1 MSYNYTGTPN
11 QRLEQ
16 AQQRISADF
25 TADNLLY
32 HRYLREARAQE
43 VQEQAVEAP
52 KAETVSGWTRF
63 GETLGDFSKSVF
75 SGLEKAFEGLLD
87 FGASTVGVIAGWA
100 GNEDLKQRASDWAAR
115 DLVEEQWQAA
125 RDAGLNPDF
134 ENSWINDLSE
144 TGQNIVRGVG
154 QGIGQMLP
162 EIALAIATSGASA
175 GVQAGVKAANLA
187 MLGISAAGTATEEAL
202 NTDIVDSEGNVTRP
216 SLDRAYLYG
225 LANGAVEIATEKLVG
240 GVFENVTGAGLTDG
254 IISKI
259 SKKLA
264 GNGAFA
270 KAVEFGLDAV
280 GEGVEEMVS
289 EAVSNTLKTIYN
301 SEDGK
306 MHWEDPNMQDVL
318 VSGVIGSLT
327 AATLGGGNVAIRNAS
342 KTMSIQDSL
351 ADIDNNL
358 KNAERRARNGKLTE
372 SDIDT
377 IKASNDQSI
386 EKISRRFQRADA
398 KGREKLLSA
407 FPQLREY
414 LNEDGTVKTT
424 ELNEGAIE
432 ISSKQ
437 AAEAMSGSL
446 AVSRRTEVA
455 NKLAEKNIKLA
466 ENMDDTQK
474 ENMSLLV
481 KALKLTEG
489 KRGSKMNVVVA
500 EHLDENAHIDG
511 DVMYISK
518 DRLNSKETVA
528 KDFAHE
534 AFHFAEGTKE
544 YGSMTAF
551 MAGLEVDG
559 KSLLDS
565 ALDKVKNLG
574 YDVDNKIFDA
584 IKEGKDLT
592 EFDVKQVDTAL
603 SEINAK
609 AAEMLLGDPDT
620 IERLIDNDR
629 SLAKKVLNKIKDTIK
644 AIEAYFKGDK
654 ETSQT
659 LNLLKTAEKLYTDAL
674 ANSGQRYAQQHVLG
688 EQGEIQESARIYINN
703 KQEYAKLAHALA
715 DKNGNMPKNTE
726 YVYTSD
732 YFYVVTNNK
741 LGSFT
746 PILQL
751 SLATEHDLIDAVQRR
766 IDYGTYKEATSI
778 AEWVELVRDREE
790 SNAGNYSGTEDGRE
804 NRQANRLYGEQS
816 NGDSGRNTSENSRN
830 SEVKQSLR
838 EKALPDDVEDKVK
851 AHYGTTYN
859 WRETGYIYKDGT
871 RIDLSGRNDGAR
883 GGVRQVDHREVFGI
897 DELEGIEAG
906 GSEAMIEFVSRG
918 NIRVLPESPGISL
931 QVEPTAEQYRQ
942 IADLVERIGWK
953 EKSFSVDFENENGDN
968 IDSLSYGGNVSAKKV
983 VSDIEYFFKEGKLP
997 YKSDLSNF
1005 RYSLREDGDYL
1016 EAVQNGNTERARQ
1029 LVAKAAEKAGYTE
1042 KLYHGTREF
1051 GFTKFDRS
1059 KVDDGISFFVTKDK
1073 KLAKTYADTDKI
1085 KSVSPPKTDTSKLS
1099 QSDLIK
1105 QLNEN
1110 ADLHA
1115 EYRDKYST
1123 FDYKDYEKHSDAL
1136 IKQLDSLK
1144 TRVNDEI
1151 ERYSDM
1157 LQKDFQLKTDSTLNL
1172 LKSLKR
1178 ALDTGAFKYGDFN
1191 NISTPLWCL
1200 INQTEVFSDIKS
1212 ELVESE
1218 KDVRILSYFKKN
1230 YDATAKSDNLILKE
1244 VLGGY
1249 SFEFITE
1256 DEARTELG
1264 NLYGKGIYE
1273 LFGNPGKQLVIEA
1286 EGQYW
1291 NNIKNWQR
1299 AIEPTFDNSIVKKI
1313 GDKYV
1318 LFDKDSANP
1327 LEGGEVDITPSNK
1340 ELFEKQGE
1348 QYVQIL
1354 LMNKV
1359 SNRLRIVTEN
1369 HRNTRAIARWAK
1381 NLGYDSVLIKN
1392 VVDFGAFTDLDE
1404 NGKLEDYTGDIEIY
1418 FDPNRLKSADAV
1430 TLDKNGKVI
1439 PLSQRFQSN
1448 EGDIRYSLRDEIRT
1462 DDKKARRLLLKR
1474 IEGLQL
1480 DNRGRYYAVADDSM
1494 FADDEKGDHLM
1505 NQIRLMTDQDEMIRQ
1520 KYANDL
1526 AISIVN
1532 NLCVTDVDPQL
1543 LDDLTKQAAAVNDYR
1558 RKINLSSIK
1567 GEINS
1572 KYGNKNSIFLQ
1583 WHNPNGISVDDAIM
1597 ELRSQGIDVDD
1608 NNIADGF
1615 FDMLDIVDDAKRA
1628 TDKVLSKKAKDLL
1641 SPDEYD
1647 ALVDELREDII
1658 SFMDEHTSAKEVEN
1672 YYKNVKREAD
1682 LIVDNARQ
1690 KAANIEKLA
1699 TLEADLERAKASEEF
1714 KEKVAELEA
1723 EKKRI
1728 TEEEHIRA
1736 TNEIADVQTRH
1747 ILVDKIWG
1755 ESQAFTADNLKK
1767 FKNMSELRD
1776 ETFEKGVKPLG
1787 AIRFRG
1793 ELKKFG
1799 MRKKMVEF
1807 AKWYSV
1813 ENQLLTGGL
1822 SEDEIAA
1829 LKADPNSA
1837 FIGYLDKTAL
1847 EALDYLTSQMM
1858 VEGKNG
1864 SMIENHKALTNK
1876 ELQALRIVLGAARQL
1891 LKEYNAIQIHGKTLV
1906 LTEEATAAN
1915 TRAAQVSGIVRKK
1928 VGVADK
1934 AAGLAR
1940 MMMRPDAVISEM
1952 MGGEDNAFSQLYKDI
1967 QKGESHAHYIKLE
1980 LDKMINDFFKDHK
1993 SYKKRLSSETVKIG
2007 DHEIKL
2013 ESAISLYML
2022 AQQQHSVDGLEASG
2036 WGYRDSK
2043 GYWVDCGQ
2051 FTLQD
2056 QLALEKVMTAE
2067 DKQFV
2072 RTLRKFFNKA
2082 AEYQIETD
2090 KKYRG
2095 YSLIEENGDSDYF
2108 PIKRYGGDMAKAV
2121 QDNDAQNTNTVS
2133 VANYSI
2139 NKERVANK
2147 HRIDVI
2153 PVTRVLEQH
2162 SKQVSMYSGLAP
2174 AIKEFQRLY
2183 NCNIGKE
2190 GKVVS
2195 IRNTIN
2201 EKSWNGFNSYLT
2213 DLLQDIQGVPRES
2226 GAVNKALNTLRG
2238 HYATFQLG
2246 FNIKTILS
2254 QVAGYPAILP
2264 YVHPSSMLKA
2274 FTHGLGKGCYNNMIS
2289 NCEWAAVKCQEG
2301 GVVLAE
2307 TATEKLNAFGKVA
2320 TAGVEWMD
2328 TQLNKMIWN
2337 ACQCEVERL
2346 HKGDPEYRFGTEK
2359 NMKAAAELHAEVGRK
2374 TQGNSAKSEGTAMQR
2389 SSNVIIKGL
2398 SMFNS
2403 DGFKMVSCLYEGIT
2417 KARALHELEKQGV
2430 KVDPKAKTQAKQY
2443 IAKSATSILA
2453 STMVYCAVA
2462 ELMKFALNKDRNKD
2476 KEGNEM
2482 GVLQDYGMEMLS
2494 QLVGMVPVVRDIYS
2508 MIVEGFD
2515 VDNFATSGFTDL
2527 AKSMSEGFQSII
2539 GLAQDEKQTSSDYA
2553 APIKKIIDSLGQI
2566 TGIPTRNVYNYVYG
2580 AVKRFDE
2587 SAAYKWSDFVY
2598 GNSYSKDLTKAMQEG
2613 DEKLAG
2619 TIIGLMMKNDGMTD
2633 TSTKVNNTLR
2643 TLHSQGYTV
2652 LPKAVGDSFSFD
2664 GETYSMSGKQ
2674 ATAFKSIY
2682 GKANDEVEELIAS
2695 AGFSALDGSVQ
2706 AKSIK
2711 WIYDYYYENA
2721 IYQIVG
2727 EEADTKRQLFGET
2740 MDISKFAMTIAA
2752 CNAIESKL
2760 DKKGNVIAGSKKA
2773 AVEKLLNR
2781 LRLTQAEKLMILAYL
2796 GYSVEDSERVI
2807 KNYISRL
2814 GLSKSQQRALLK
2826 YCGLTA

>member
-1 MSYNYTGTPN
+1 M
-11 QRLEQ
+11 
-16 AQQRISADF
+16 
-25 TADNLLY
+25 LY

-43 VQEQAVEAP
+43 AQEQVVEAP

-100 GNEDLKQRASDWAAR
+100 GNEDLKKSASDWAAR

-125 RDAGLNPDF
+125 RDAGLHPDF

-264 GNGAFA
+264 GSGAFA

-318 VSGVIGSLT
+318 VSGIIGSLT

-351 ADIDNNL
+351 VDIDNNL

-377 IKASNDQSI
+377 IKASNDQNI

-398 KGREKLLSA
+398 KGREKLMSA

-414 LNEDGTVKTT
+414 LNEDGTVKIT
-424 ELNEGAIE
+424 ELNEGAVE

-446 AVSRRTEVA
+446 AVSRRTEIA

-466 ENMDDTQK
+466 ENMDETQK

-544 YGSMTAF
+544 YGSMSAF

-592 EFDVKQVDTAL
+592 EFEAKQVDTAL

-674 ANSGQRYAQQHVLG
+674 ANSGQRYAQQRALG
-688 EQGEIQESARIYINN
+688 EQVEIQEKRDEKYKRKKSYYSQYNTDVLSWAFSSKTKVGDMRVFYD
-703 KQEYAKLAHALA
+703 AHT
-715 DKNGNMPKNTE
+715 NTW
-726 YVYTSD
+726 
-732 YFYVVTNNK
+732 NK
-741 LGSFT
+741 LIADNSEEGYGILMFIQDT
-746 PILQL
+746 PENAQQIKNLNKEVYDENYRDEQG
-751 SLATEHDLIDAVQRR
+751 TREDLHKDFEEYGRQTRNFGDDLFDDQNEETNGRAGGVVEIESRR
-766 IDYGTYKEATSI
+766 EG
-778 AEWVELVRDREE
+778 
-790 SNAGNYSGTEDGRE
+790 
-804 NRQANRLYGEQS
+804 
-816 NGDSGRNTSENSRN
+816 NGDTRQSSRN
-830 SEVKQSLR
+830 SEVKKSLR

-897 DELEGIEAG
+897 DELENIEAG

-931 QVEPTAEQYRQ
+931 QVEPTAEQYKQ

-968 IDSLSYGGNVSAKKV
+968 IDSLSYSGNVSAKKV

-1016 EAVQNGNTERARQ
+1016 EAVQDGNTERAKQ
-1029 LVAKAAEKAGYTE
+1029 LVVKAAEKAGYTE
-1042 KLYHGTREF
+1042 KLYHGTRDF
-1051 GFTKFDRS
+1051 GFTKFDKS

-1085 KSVSPPKTDTSKLS
+1085 KSVSSPKIDTGKLS

-1110 ADLHA
+1110 ADLHG

-1123 FDYKDYEKHSDAL
+1123 FNYQDYERRSDAL
-1136 IKQLDSLK
+1136 IKQLDGLK

-1151 ERYSDM
+1151 ERYSGI

-1218 KDVRILSYFKKN
+1218 KDTRILSYFKKT
-1230 YDATAKSDNLILKE
+1230 YDATAKSNNLVLKE

-1249 SFEFITE
+1249 SFEFIAE

-1299 AIEPTFDNSIVKKI
+1299 AIEPTFDNSIIKKI

-1318 LFDKDSANP
+1318 LFDKESDNP
-1327 LEGGEVDITPSNK
+1327 LEGGEVEITPSNK

-1480 DNRGRYYAVADDSM
+1480 DNRGRYYAVADETM

-1822 SEDEIAA
+1822 SEDEIAE

-1864 SMIENHKALTNK
+1864 SMIENHKGLTNK

-1891 LKEYNAIQIHGKTLV
+1891 LKEYNAIQVHGKTLV

-1915 TRAAQVSGIVRKK
+1915 TRATQVSGIVRKK

-1952 MGGEDNAFSQLYKDI
+1952 MGGEDNAFSQLYRDI
-1967 QKGESHAHYIKLE
+1967 QEGESHAHYIKLE

-2056 QLALEKVMTAE
+2056 QLALEKAMTAE

-2072 RTLRKFFNKA
+2072 RTLRRFFHKA
-2082 AEYQIETD
+2082 AEYQIATD

-2108 PIKRYGGDMAKAV
+2108 PITRYGGDTAKAV
-2121 QDNDAQNTNTVS
+2121 QDNDAQNINTVF

-2139 NKERVANK
+2139 SKERVANK
-2147 HRIDVI
+2147 HRVDVI
-2153 PVTRVLEQH
+2153 PVTRVLEQL
-2162 SKQVSMYSGLAP
+2162 SKQVSMYSGLAL

-2190 GKVVS
+2190 GKVIS

-2213 DLLQDIQGVPRES
+2213 DLLQDIQGKPRES

-2633 TSTKVNNTLR
+2633 TSAKVNDTLR

-2652 LPKAVGDSFSFD
+2652 LPKAVGNSFSFD

-2682 GKANDEVEELIAS
+2682 GKANEEVEELIAS

-2721 IYQIVG
+2721 IYRIVG

-2752 CNAIESKL
+2752 CNAVESKL

-2781 LRLTQAEKLMILAYL
+2781 LRLTQSEKLMILAYL

-2814 GLSKSQQRALLK
+2814 GLSKSQQRTLLK